1 MIHLPDPIEFQW
13 DSGNMDKNFT
23 KHNLTTKQIE
33 EAFLGERPHIMEDIR
48 HSLAEKRYMLWNTS
62 MVGQYLSIIFTIRS
76 SKVRVISAR
85 PMNKKE
91 RSAYE
96 KTKSL

>member
-1 MIHLPDPIEFQW
+1 
-13 DSGNMDKNFT
+13 MDKNFI

-33 EAFLGERPHIMEDIR
+33 EAFVGEKPHIMEDAR
-48 HSLAEKRYMLWNTS
+48 HSLREKRYMLWNKS
-62 MVGQYLSIIFTIRS
+62 IFGSYLTIIFTIRS
-76 SKVRVISAR
+76 SKVRVVSAR

-96 KTKSL
+96 KTKSF